1 VVGENNQASGDDTG
15 NFVFGE
21 NNQASGEAS
30 GNFVAG
36 FGNQA
41 FGDFS
46 GNFVAGVGNQA
57 SGIASG
63 NFVLGANNQAS
74 GFVAGNGVAGFNNQA
89 SGAFVGNGVVGENN
103 QAYGQDS
110 GNGVAGENNIAMGDD
125 AGNNVYGNSNIAI
138 GDGAGGNI
146 ATDDTI
152 SIGTDASA
160 QKFHSTAIGAGAVA
174 EKDHLMVFGTKDDTY
189 RTPGITSNLSKN
201 RQSGPLEVV
210 TSDAGGN
217 LATDGGQIFD
227 DLDGLNHRVDR
238 LNRRSDEAFAG
249 VALAMASTGP
259 DLTGNERFGVSA
271 NWGNF
276 EGANAFGM
284 GLEGVLA
291 YDVFTRGDRFAVTG
305 GWGVGFEDGNNGHNG
320 FGSNDDDTVFGGRV
334 GAQWTWGHK
343 PAAYVL
349 K

>member
-1 VVGENNQASGDDTG
+1 
-15 NFVFGE
+15 
-21 NNQASGEAS
+21 
-30 GNFVAG
+30 
-36 FGNQA
+36 
-41 FGDFS
+41 
-46 GNFVAGVGNQA
+46 
-57 SGIASG
+57 
-63 NFVLGANNQAS
+63 
-74 GFVAGNGVAGFNNQA
+74 
-89 SGAFVGNGVVGENN
+89 
-103 QAYGQDS
+103 
-110 GNGVAGENNIAMGDD
+110 
-125 AGNNVYGNSNIAI
+125 
-138 GDGAGGNI
+138 
-146 ATDDTI
+146 
-152 SIGTDASA
+152 
-160 QKFHSTAIGAGAVA
+160 
-174 EKDHLMVFGTKDDTY
+174 MVFGTRSDTY
-189 RTPGITSNLSKN
+189 RTPGITSNLSKQ
-201 RQSGPLEVV
+201 RQNGPLEVV
-210 TSDAGGN
+210 TSDGAGN

-227 DLDGLNHRVDR
+227 DLNGLNHRVDR

-249 VALAMASTGP
+249 VALAMAATGP

-276 EGANAFGM
+276 EGSNAFGM